1 MLSTLCDL
9 TADKKERMPM
19 ITKLEKPPLDEL
31 VHFGVL
37 GMKWGKHK
45 KAKAESLKVSKA
57 RAIVEKAKEEVKN
70 ANKAMNKDSMYGL
83 KIPPRKTMKRLSN
96 AVREHEYAR
105 QDLKSAKILEKV
117 NSKKKSEA
125 QLSREAKYKKDG
137 MGDDEA
143 AVAAYQYLR
152 TKKILIG
159 VGSVA
164 LAAGVGYAAYKIHDA
179 RVDKIIKSGTLLQNI
194 STDSTKGIRDAFYSS
209 SNKLDNVKY
218 KGLYGKHLTEQG
230 KDPIANLFGEGKVEG
245 AFKKEIKVLSDIKQA
260 SHKNAQKTLEE
271 LIKSDPE
278 FARGVDRDIIQGT
291 MGIQARFAKIANKA
305 KTGLDKGQT
314 NKSLYE
320 MFNIALVDHSP
331 ETQPLI
337 DKYYAALSSKGYNAI
352 KDINDSKYSGYKAIN
367 PIIAFNTKGVVDVI
381 DVKRLADKEI
391 AKAGKIAYAHI
402 IGTDLMK
409 QGAAIAGGMM
419 GLKVMSKTN
428 TQKQNLK
435 KTERYRK
442 QHPGTKMTNTE
453 IIRIIERSK

>member
-1 MLSTLCDL
+1 
-9 TADKKERMPM
+9 M
-19 ITKLEKPPLDEL
+19 ITKEKPPLDEL
-31 VHFGVL
+31 IHFGVL
-37 GMKWGKHK
+37 GMKWGKRK
-45 KAKAESLKVSKA
+45 RQDSVQISKA
-57 RAIVEKAKEEVKN
+57 RSLAKQRKTEMATIQKK
-70 ANKAMNKDSMYGL
+70 ANKESFYGL
-83 KIPPRKTMKRLSN
+83 TIPSAKTT
-96 AVREHEYAR
+96 RELNTATREYKYSK
-105 QDLKSAKILEKV
+105 QDLKSTKILERINGKV
-117 NSKKKSEA
+117 KSKT
-125 QLSREAKYKKDG
+125 QLSLEEKYKEKG
-137 MGDDEA
+137 MNKDEA
-143 AVAAYQYLR
+143 AVAAYNNIKVRKL
-152 TKKILIG
+152 LA
-159 VGSVA
+159 VA
-164 LAAGVGYAAYKIHDA
+164 GTAAVVYAAYKIHDA
-179 RVDKIIKSGTLLQNI
+179 RVDKIIKSGTRLQNI